1 MKKYGYIKNE
11 KKNHFFED
19 ESKCT
24 KKEIIDILNEA
35 PEYRDFFI
43 EYMESFKENCFVK
56 YFKREKEEEDK

>member
-35 PEYRDFFI
+35 PEHRDFFI
-43 EYMESFKENCFVK
+43 EYMESFNENC
-56 YFKREKEEEDK
+56 